1 MLKSNVV
8 ILVACFTIIS
18 IHFLLVER
26 KGVVFFVKV
35 ALLVEAT
42 IFCSNLFDL
51 FRHNFAG

>member
-1 MLKSNVV
+1 MLKSNVG

-42 IFCSNLFDL
+42 IFCSNRFDL